1 MARDYVGT
9 IDDTL
14 NDDFA
19 LPMGVLIGV
28 RTSRCCTW
36 TPLIEQPSS
45 LIVTARQPYS
55 GITSLCFAAKQR
67 SEVCHYQTFNHR
79 NLGGH

>member
-55 GITSLCFAAKQR
+55 GITSLDREAVSLFLRNKPCFAAR
-67 SEVCHYQTFNHR
+67 R
-79 NLGGH
+79 